1 MKHTIRF
8 KYTMILA
15 GVVAL
20 VIGASWIA
28 INLCLEPY
36 YMQRKQ
42 RTLIQA
48 NDELEQRLLRDGAV
62 TGETKLYLRR
72 IKENY
77 NIEIF
82 LWDSS
87 RSVIYSSTEGDV
99 LNSRG
104 KDLLDYIVGEH
115 ESLEL
120 IAETENY
127 EINKIY
133 DKASGAD
140 YMELFSSF
148 VGGRFSIMRVPLQS
162 IQETVRMVNQFHL
175 YVAFAVAGVGILA
188 VWFLT
193 KNMTD
198 PILHLSSL
206 AGRMANLDFTARYE
220 GNDNREIEMLGQSMN
235 YMSAQLEQTI
245 LELKTANLEL
255 KRDIEQ
261 KTKIDEMRREF
272 LSNISH
278 ELKTP
283 IALVQGYAEGLKEGV
298 SEDPETMEWYCDV
311 IIDEASKMNLMVKKL
326 LTLNQIEAG
335 REPLSMEHFDLL
347 PVIQG
352 VLNSYRLLLEQKEA
366 KLVLKSPES
375 LYIWADEY
383 MVEEVIRNYMG
394 NALNHLEGEKKV
406 SLFVEKREEK
416 AYIQVRNTGMP
427 IPEADLE
434 RIWDKFYKVDK
445 ARTREYGGSGIGLS
459 IVKAVMEL
467 HNCAYGVKNE
477 EDGVS
482 FFCEFDCN

>member
-15 GVVAL
+15 GVVAM
-20 VIGASWIA
+20 VIMASWAA

-36 YMQRKQ
+36 YMREKR
-42 RTLIQA
+42 RTLVRA
-48 NDELEQRLLRDGAV
+48 NDELEQRLLRDGTV
-62 TGETKLYLRR
+62 TVDTKLYLRR

-87 RSVIYSSTEGDV
+87 QNVIYSSTARDILEEG
-99 LNSRG
+99 N
-104 KDLLDYIVGEH
+104 DLLAYILGENQA
-115 ESLEL
+115 LKL
-120 IAETENY
+120 IEEKENY
-127 EINKIY
+127 QINKVY
-133 DKASGAD
+133 DKTSGAS
-140 YMELFSSF
+140 YMEMFSSF
-148 VGGRFSIMRVPLQS
+148 AGGSFARMRVPLQS

-175 YVAFAVAGVGILA
+175 YVALAVAAVGVFAV
-188 VWFLT
+188 WRLT

-198 PILHLSSL
+198 PILHLSAL

-235 YMSAQLEQTI
+235 YMSSELERTI

-261 KTKIDEMRREF
+261 KTRIDEMRKEF
-272 LSNISH
+272 LSNVSH

-283 IALVQGYAEGLKEGV
+283 IALVQGYAEGLKEGI
-298 SEDPETMEWYCDV
+298 SDDPETMEWYCDV

-335 REPLSMEHFDLL
+335 REQLSMEHFDLI

-352 VLNSYRLLLEQKEA
+352 VLNSYRLLIEQKEA
-366 KLVLKSPES
+366 KLFLKSPES

-383 MVEEVIRNYMG
+383 MAEEVIRNYVG
-394 NALNHLEGEKKV
+394 NALNHLDGEKRIDV
-406 SLFVEKREEK
+406 LVEKRGDK
-416 AYIQVRNTGMP
+416 AYIQVRNTGAA
-427 IPEADLE
+427 IPEEDIG
-434 RIWDKFYKVDK
+434 RIWEKFYKVDK
-445 ARTREYGGSGIGLS
+445 ARTRQYGGSGIGLS
-459 IVKAVMEL
+459 IVKAVMES

-477 EDGVS
+477 EYGVS
-482 FFCEFDCN
+482 FFCEFDCK

>member
-1 MKHTIRF
+1 MRHTIRF

-15 GVVAL
+15 GVVAV

-28 INLCLEPY
+28 INFCLEPY
-36 YMQRKQ
+36 YMREKR

-48 NDELEQRLLRDGAV
+48 NDELEERLLRDGAV
-62 TGETKLYLRR
+62 TDDTKLYLRR

-82 LWDSS
+82 LWDSAQ
-87 RSVIYSSTEGDV
+87 SVIYSSTAGDV
-99 LNSRG
+99 LKGSNN
-104 KDLLDYIVGEH
+104 LIDYILGKNQTMG
-115 ESLEL
+115 L
-120 IAETENY
+120 IEETENY
-127 EINKIY
+127 EINKVY
-133 DKASGAD
+133 DRTSGAS
-140 YMELFSSF
+140 YMELFSFF
-148 VGGRFSIMRVPLQS
+148 VGGSFSLMRVPLQS
-162 IQETVRMVNQFHL
+162 IQETVRMVNQFHI
-175 YVAFAVAGVGILA
+175 YVALFVAAVGVLA
-188 VWFLT
+188 VWRLT

-206 AGRMANLDFTARYE
+206 AERMAKLDFTARYE
-220 GNDNREIEMLGQSMN
+220 GEDNREIAMLGESMN
-235 YMSAQLEQTI
+235 YMSARLEQTI

-261 KTKIDEMRREF
+261 KTRIDEMRREF
-272 LSNISH
+272 LANVSH

-298 SEDPETMEWYCDV
+298 NDDPETMEWYCDV

-335 REPLSMEHFDLL
+335 REQLSMEHFDLI
-347 PVIQG
+347 PVIRG
-352 VLNSYRLLLEQKEA
+352 VLNSYKLPIEQKEA
-366 KLVLKSPES
+366 KLVLESPKS

-383 MVEEVIRNYMG
+383 MAEEVIRNYVG
-394 NALNHLEGEKKV
+394 NALNHLDGERKILV
-406 SLFVEKREEK
+406 FVEKRGDK
-416 AYIQVRNTGMP
+416 ACIQVRNTGAP
-427 IPEADLE
+427 IPEGDIG

-459 IVKAVMEL
+459 IVRAVMES

-482 FFCEFDCN
+482 FFCEFDCK

>member
-15 GVVAL
+15 GVVAV

-36 YMQRKQ
+36 YMREKR
-42 RTLIQA
+42 RTLVQA
-48 NDELEQRLLRDGAV
+48 NDELEERLLRDGTV
-62 TGETKLYLRR
+62 TDETKLYLRR

-87 RSVIYSSTEGDV
+87 QNVIYSSTAGDV
-99 LNSRG
+99 LKGSNN
-104 KDLLDYIVGEH
+104 LIDYILGKNQTMG
-115 ESLEL
+115 L
-120 IAETENY
+120 IEETENY
-127 EINKIY
+127 EINKVY
-133 DKASGAD
+133 DRTSGAS
-140 YMELFSSF
+140 YMELFSFFAVGSF
-148 VGGRFSIMRVPLQS
+148 SLMRVPLQS
-162 IQETVRMVNQFHL
+162 IQETVRMVNQFHI
-175 YVAFAVAGVGILA
+175 YVALFVAAVGVLA
-188 VWFLT
+188 VWRLT

-206 AGRMANLDFTARYE
+206 AERMANLDFTARYE
-220 GNDNREIEMLGQSMN
+220 GNDNREIAMLGQSMN
-235 YMSAQLEQTI
+235 YMSAQLERTI

-272 LSNISH
+272 LANVSH

-283 IALVQGYAEGLKEGV
+283 IALVQGYAEGLKEGIND
-298 SEDPETMEWYCDV
+298 DPETMEWYCDV

-335 REPLSMEHFDLL
+335 REQLTMEHFDLI
-347 PVIQG
+347 PVIEG
-352 VLNSYRLLLEQKEA
+352 VLNSYRLMIGQKEA

-383 MVEEVIRNYMG
+383 MAEEVIRNYVG
-394 NALNHLEGEKKV
+394 NALNHLDGENKI
-406 SLFVEKREEK
+406 LILVEKREDK
-416 AYIQVRNTGMP
+416 AYIQVRNTGAP
-427 IPEADLE
+427 IPEADIG
-434 RIWDKFYKVDK
+434 RIWEKFYKVDK

-459 IVKAVMEL
+459 IVRAVMES
-467 HNCAYGVKNE
+467 HGCAYGVKNE

-482 FFCEFDCN
+482 FFCEFDCK

>member
-15 GVVAL
+15 GVVAM
-20 VIGASWIA
+20 VIMASWAA

-36 YMQRKQ
+36 YMREKR
-42 RTLIQA
+42 RTLVRA
-48 NDELEQRLLRDGAV
+48 NDELEQRLLRDGTV
-62 TGETKLYLRR
+62 TVDTKLYLRR

-87 RSVIYSSTEGDV
+87 QNVIYSSTARDILEEG
-99 LNSRG
+99 N
-104 KDLLDYIVGEH
+104 DLLAYILGENQA
-115 ESLEL
+115 LKL
-120 IAETENY
+120 IEEKENY
-127 EINKIY
+127 QINKVY
-133 DKASGAD
+133 DKTSGAS
-140 YMELFSSF
+140 YMEMFSSF
-148 VGGRFSIMRVPLQS
+148 AGGSFARMRVPLQS

-175 YVAFAVAGVGILA
+175 YVALAVAAVGVFAV
-188 VWFLT
+188 WRLT

-198 PILHLSSL
+198 PILHLSAL

-235 YMSAQLEQTI
+235 YMSSELERTI

-261 KTKIDEMRREF
+261 KTRIDEMRKEF
-272 LSNISH
+272 LSNVSH

-283 IALVQGYAEGLKEGV
+283 IALVQGYAEGLKEGI
-298 SEDPETMEWYCDV
+298 SDDPETMEWYCDV

-335 REPLSMEHFDLL
+335 REQLSMEHFDLI

-352 VLNSYRLLLEQKEA
+352 VLNSYRLLIEQKEA
-366 KLVLKSPES
+366 KLFLKSPES

-383 MVEEVIRNYMG
+383 MAEEVIRNYVG
-394 NALNHLEGEKKV
+394 NALNHLDGEKRIDV
-406 SLFVEKREEK
+406 LVEKRGDK
-416 AYIQVRNTGMP
+416 AYIQMRNTGAA
-427 IPEADLE
+427 IPEEDIG
-434 RIWDKFYKVDK
+434 RIWEKFYKVDK
-445 ARTREYGGSGIGLS
+445 ARTRQYGGSGIGLS
-459 IVKAVMEL
+459 IVKAVMES

-482 FFCEFDCN
+482 FFCEFDCK